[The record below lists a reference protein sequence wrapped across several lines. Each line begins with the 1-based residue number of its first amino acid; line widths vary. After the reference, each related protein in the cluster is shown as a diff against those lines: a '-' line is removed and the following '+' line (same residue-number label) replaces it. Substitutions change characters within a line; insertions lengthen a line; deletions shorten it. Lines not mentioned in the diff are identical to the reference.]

1 MNNITTQIYT
11 HQAANKEQQN
21 QTPNYTAQL
30 HSPKY
35 IGNTQYNNNTQLDHK
50 LQLNSQLFQRFILLV
65 DSFEAI

>member
-1 MNNITTQIYT
+1 MHSPSCQQGTT
-11 HQAANKEQQN
+11 K
-21 QTPNYTAQL
+21 PNPQL

-65 DSFEAI
+65 DSFVAI